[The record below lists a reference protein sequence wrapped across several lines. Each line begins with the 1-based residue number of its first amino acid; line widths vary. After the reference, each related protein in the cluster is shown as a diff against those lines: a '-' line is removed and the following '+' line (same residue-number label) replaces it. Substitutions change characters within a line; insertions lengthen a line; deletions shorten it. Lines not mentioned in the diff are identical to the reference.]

1 MKLIMNSLKS
11 NLVVHAFFMLSINKQ
26 ILEMVY
32 PLKNCFISQPKY
44 SKNGIKTHIFCI
56 TVLKI
61 RIDIEKKSKICI
73 EPQKISNSYSNLK
86 KAE

>member
-1 MKLIMNSLKS
+1 
-11 NLVVHAFFMLSINKQ
+11 MLSLFCFFHQQISKE

-44 SKNGIKTHIFCI
+44 SKNNIKTHFLYHC
-56 TVLKI
+56 VKI
-61 RIDIEKKSKICI
+61 RIDIEKKNSKMCI

-86 KAE
+86 KEE